1 MQRSCEGESYD
12 LVRQRFFALVGV
24 RLQSSFVNTIFIR
37 DLRLSARVG
46 GKAWERELPQTVC
59 VDLEIG
65 SPSSR
70 AFETGELADAIDY
83 EAVVARL
90 RAFAAENTHPL
101 LERFAESIAGIVL
114 DEFGAQSVKL
124 RASKL
129 GPLPGVREI
138 GIAIERECRDRAA
151 SSLE

>member
-1 MQRSCEGESYD
+1 MH
-12 LVRQRFFALVGV
+12 
-24 RLQSSFVNTIFIR
+24 LQTAFVNTILIR

-46 GKAWERELPQTVC
+46 GKAWERELPQTIC

-65 SPSSR
+65 LPSPR
-70 AFETGELADAIDY
+70 AFVTGELADAIDY

-90 RAFAAENTHPL
+90 RAFAAEDRHPL
-101 LERFAESIAGIVL
+101 LERFAEAIAAILL

-129 GPLPGVREI
+129 GAMPGVREI
-138 GIAIERECRDRAA
+138 GVAVERDAAMPDRAGF
-151 SSLE
+151 SLE